1 MKALTLPVAIALA
14 ATLAACDSTGTN
26 ASRSGGG
33 VFGSS
38 SAPAVTTAS
47 PAQTRAIERACNPGN
62 VSSDQ
67 RASVLHQDRPGGS
80 DCPDA
85 VTTPRR

>member
-1 MKALTLPVAIALA
+1 MKAFILPVAIALA
-14 ATLAACDSTGTN
+14 ATLAACENTGTG

-33 VFGSS
+33 LFGSS
-38 SAPAVTTAS
+38 TAPSAPAT
-47 PAQTRAIERACNPGN
+47 PAQSRAIERACNPGN
-62 VSSDQ
+62 VPSDQ